1 MGFFNRLKNIVSA
14 KANKA
19 LEKHEDPI
27 ELLELSIN
35 KKEKLLIDAKK
46 QCANFIATV
55 DNIRKEKNELEEKAK
70 KYEEATKA
78 AILKDDS
85 DKAQSF
91 VKQKID
97 IEEKVNQTNI
107 RIKEQDEK
115 IKLIKNKI
123 QELEIEISKMKSKK
137 QELATRLDVA
147 EINNEINETLAGLND
162 NYGINLNEL
171 EKKVAQK
178 ESYGNA
184 LEDLKAKNEDELL
197 DEYINSSPAVD
208 NKVNDEL
215 ERIKREMEYGKQ
227 NILILYNFCD
237 LIRVFNIACEG
248 CVDFDKINSKAVNKI
263 YKIMYLSKFVD
274 ENLNCSVIC
283 IDKNGIPRDL
293 KSLMELEL
301 IPLFNICHDNV
312 SKK

>member
-215 ERIKREMEYGKQ
+215 ERIKREMEK
-227 NILILYNFCD
+227 
-237 LIRVFNIACEG
+237 
-248 CVDFDKINSKAVNKI
+248 
-263 YKIMYLSKFVD
+263 
-274 ENLNCSVIC
+274 
-283 IDKNGIPRDL
+283 
-293 KSLMELEL
+293 
-301 IPLFNICHDNV
+301 
-312 SKK
+312 